1 MSQIVDSQ
9 YQTRLIKDDEE
20 FHQLVE
26 SIRNQGILQ
35 PILVRTDNN
44 QYVVMAGHRRFAA
57 AKYIGLETI
66 PAAVMDDDKHDPWA
80 VAFHENVYRK
90 DMTPIEEAIFVV
102 ESMEKGAMTAEE
114 LAPLIR
120 KSVSWIRD
128 KIAMAAWPDDVAAAV
143 HAGKISVAA
152 AKNLAQIADDQA
164 RKLLV
169 EYAADNGAN
178 ARTTAAW
185 LQGYRAN
192 ESLEDPGAIE
202 PLPGQPIK
210 AGVAPYAPCV
220 VCDEKFMMVEMTYL
234 PICPTCQEEV
244 IKKIRNEL
252 RSNR

>member
-9 YQTRLIKDDEE
+9 YQTRLIRDDEDLQ
-20 FHQLVE
+20 QLVE

-35 PILVRTDNN
+35 PICVCGGGNKYT
-44 QYVVMAGHRRFAA
+44 VMAGHRRFAA
-57 AKYIGLETI
+57 AKIIGLDTI
-66 PAAVMDDDKHDPWA
+66 TCSVLDNNKHDPWA

-120 KSVSWIRD
+120 KSVSWIRE
-128 KIAMAAWPDDVAAAV
+128 KITMTAWPDDVAAAV
-143 HAGKISVAA
+143 HIGKISVAA
-152 AKNLAQIADDQA
+152 AKNLAQIDDDKA
-164 RKLLV
+164 RIILV
-169 EYAADNGAN
+169 EYAVENGAN

-192 ESLEDPGAIE
+192 ESMENPGEIE
-202 PLPGQPIK
+202 PLPGQPIT

-220 VCDEKFMMVEMTYL
+220 VCDEKFMMTEMTYL
-234 PICPTCQEEV
+234 PICATCQEEV

-252 RSNR
+252 RKN